1 MLKGFV
7 QSLIVDSSDTYAKR
21 YIDILVSLYL
31 PHINDITKV
40 KKFIQDDETEL
51 KELKEIEDEF
61 TYSAPLEFD
70 KSFLIEKENIDYTI
84 KNSSG
89 TTVETSD
96 LKQII
101 KSYKE
106 IIKTPSLNILKGGAI
121 ERNNHMILENFIKLT
136 TYFQTLAY
144 QLDRYKALVTTYLK
158 DVQLI
163 LTTFIEFDIYLEE
176 RNKLLKEIKDGK
188 ITIKPSYKFSEIKMK
203 FEEYK
208 QKYDST
214 VSTVSTQAVPNKDLE
229 LIFTITS
236 GIYYGIKKDMENKKI
251 KEEDGIV
258 VIDFGRKYTNL
269 SLLFLIAKLF

>member
-1 MLKGFV
+1 MKRKINENGKININMLKGFV
-7 QSLIVDSSDTYAKR
+7 QSLIVDSSDTFAKR

-163 LTTFIEFDIYLEE
+163 LTAFIEFDIYLEE

-188 ITIKPSYKFSEIKMK
+188 ITIQPSYKFSEIKMK
-203 FEEYK
+203 FEEYIK
-208 QKYDST
+208 LKKT
-214 VSTVSTQAVPNKDLE
+214 NQALQMNMNAHALY
-229 LIFTITS
+229 L
-236 GIYYGIKKDMENKKI
+236 N
-251 KEEDGIV
+251 
-258 VIDFGRKYTNL
+258 
-269 SLLFLIAKLF
+269 